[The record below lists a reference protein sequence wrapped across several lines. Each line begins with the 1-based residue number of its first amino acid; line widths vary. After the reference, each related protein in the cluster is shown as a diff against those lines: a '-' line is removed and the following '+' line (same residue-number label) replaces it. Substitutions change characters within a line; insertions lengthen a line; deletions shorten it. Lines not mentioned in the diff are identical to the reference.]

1 MSNLK
6 ARAWRG
12 LLFLAMAM
20 GLLLFGLAGTIEY
33 WQAWAYV
40 GIYFGGSLLI
50 LLYLMKRDP
59 ALLERRMRGGPS
71 AEKEKAQRLIML
83 FASLGFIALL
93 VVPALDRRMHWSHV
107 SAGVTILGDTLVA
120 LWWFIIFIV
129 FRENSFTS
137 ATIEVVR
144 DQRVISTGPYAV
156 VRHPMYAGGLLLVLG
171 TPLALGSF
179 WGLFVIAA
187 MTPVLLLRLVDE
199 ERFLSNNLQGYKEYC
214 ARVRWRLI
222 PGVF

>member
-1 MSNLK
+1 MTNLK

-33 WQAWAYV
+33 WQAWAYLGV
-40 GIYFGGSLLI
+40 YFGGSLLI
-50 LLYLMKRDP
+50 LLYLLQADP
-59 ALLERRMRGGPS
+59 ALLERRMRGEPS
-71 AEKEKAQRLIML
+71 AEKDKAQRSIML
-83 FASLGFIALL
+83 FASLGFIGLL

-107 SAGVTILGDTLVA
+107 SAGITILGDILVA
-120 LWWFIIFIV
+120 VWWFIILIV

-137 ATIEVVR
+137 ATIEVVSG
-144 DQRVISTGPYAV
+144 QRVISTGPYAL

-171 TPLALGSF
+171 TPLALGSI
-179 WGLFVIAA
+179 WGLLVIAA

-199 ERFLSNNLQGYKEYC
+199 ERFLSKNLPGYKEYC

>member
-1 MSNLK
+1 S
-6 ARAWRG
+6 
-12 LLFLAMAM
+12 
-20 GLLLFGLAGTIEY
+20 
-33 WQAWAYV
+33 
-40 GIYFGGSLLI
+40 
-50 LLYLMKRDP
+50 
-59 ALLERRMRGGPS
+59 
-71 AEKEKAQRLIML
+71 
-83 FASLGFIALL
+83 FIALL
-93 VVPALDRRMHWSHV
+93 VVPALDRRKHWSHV
-107 SAGVTILGDTLVA
+107 SAGVTILGDILIA

-179 WGLFVIAA
+179 WELFVIAA
-187 MTPVLLLRLVDE
+187 MTPVLLMRLVDE
-199 ERFLSNNLQGYKEYC
+199 ERFLSKNLPGYKEYC
-214 ARVRWRLI
+214 ARVRWRLM

>member
-12 LLFLAMAM
+12 FLFLAMVM

-33 WQAWAYV
+33 WQAWAYLGV
-40 GIYFGGSLLI
+40 YFGGSLLI
-50 LLYLMKRDP
+50 LLYLLRADP
-59 ALLERRMRGGPS
+59 VLLERRMRGGPS
-71 AEKEKAQRLIML
+71 AEKEKAQRSIML
-83 FASLGFIALL
+83 FASLGFIGLL

-107 SAGVTILGDTLVA
+107 SAGTTILGDILVA
-120 LWWFIIFIV
+120 VWWFIILIV
-129 FRENSFTS
+129 FREDSFTS
-137 ATIEVVR
+137 ATIEVVSG
-144 DQRVISTGPYAV
+144 QRVISTGPYAV

-171 TPLALGSF
+171 TQLALGSI
-179 WGLFVIAA
+179 WGLTVILA
-187 MTPVLLLRLVDE
+187 MMPVLLLRLIDE
-199 ERFLSNNLQGYKEYC
+199 ERFLSKNLPGYKEYR

>member
-1 MSNLK
+1 MRYQRIMSNLK

-12 LLFLAMAM
+12 LLFLAITM
-20 GLLLFGLAGTIEY
+20 GLLLFGFAGTIDY
-33 WQAWAYV
+33 WQAWAYLGV
-40 GIYFGGSLLI
+40 YFGGSLLI
-50 LLYLMKRDP
+50 LLYLMNRDP

-93 VVPALDRRMHWSHV
+93 VVPALDRRKHWSHV
-107 SAGVTILGDTLVA
+107 SACVTILGDILVA

-187 MTPVLLLRLVDE
+187 MTPVLL
-199 ERFLSNNLQGYKEYC
+199 
-214 ARVRWRLI
+214 
-222 PGVF
+222 

>member
-12 LLFLAMAM
+12 LLFLAMVM

-33 WQAWAYV
+33 WQAWAYLGV
-40 GIYFGGSLLI
+40 YFGGSLLI
-50 LLYLMKRDP
+50 LLYLLQADP
-59 ALLERRMRGGPS
+59 VLLERRMRGGPS
-71 AEKEKAQRLIML
+71 AEKEKAQRSIML
-83 FASLGFIALL
+83 FASVGFIGLL

-107 SAGVTILGDTLVA
+107 SAGITVLGDILVA
-120 LWWFIIFIV
+120 AWWFIILIV

-137 ATIEVVR
+137 ATIEVVSG
-144 DQRVISTGPYAV
+144 QRVISTGPYAV

-171 TPLALGSF
+171 TPLALGSI
-179 WGLFVIAA
+179 WGLLVIAA
-187 MTPVLLLRLVDE
+187 MTPVLLMRLVNE
-199 ERFLSNNLQGYKEYC
+199 ERFLSKNLPGYKEYC